1 MLNYQKNNFCR
12 LHVELLSSYGKEV
25 YNFKFSLLSLV
36 ETNHFIYKYEGGIV
50 DYRTAED
57 KELTELMAEYKDE
70 HVISNELQ
78 LINKETVLGH
88 KNIDINKNFEFY
100 LNLFPNDAVLKCR

>member
-1 MLNYQKNNFCR
+1 M
-12 LHVELLSSYGKEV
+12 
-25 YNFKFSLLSLV
+25 
-36 ETNHFIYKYEGGIV
+36 V
-50 DYRTAED
+50 DYRAAED

>member
-1 MLNYQKNNFCR
+1 
-12 LHVELLSSYGKEV
+12 
-25 YNFKFSLLSLV
+25 
-36 ETNHFIYKYEGGIV
+36 
-50 DYRTAED
+50 
-57 KELTELMAEYKDE
+57 MAEYKDE

>member
-1 MLNYQKNNFCR
+1 
-12 LHVELLSSYGKEV
+12 
-25 YNFKFSLLSLV
+25 
-36 ETNHFIYKYEGGIV
+36 
-50 DYRTAED
+50 
-57 KELTELMAEYKDE
+57 MAEYKDE

-100 LNLFPNDAVLKCR
+100 RTYALLFIDSLW